1 MNPSV
6 SKRQKERDR
15 KEHQKNKAEERKR
28 RRDEPRD
35 RPVVAPGE
43 DPDIA
48 GIKPGPQPI
57 LEE

>member
-6 SKRQKERDR
+6 AKRQKERDR
-15 KEHQKNKAEERKR
+15 KEYQKNKAEKRKQR
-28 RRDEPRD
+28 KEQAGD
-35 RPVVAPGE
+35 RPAVAPGE

-57 LEE
+57 PEE

>member
-15 KEHQKNKAEERKR
+15 KEHQKNKAEKRKL

-35 RPVVAPGE
+35 RPDVAPGE